1 MKSTDVLDKRKFIAP
16 IDMFTCVH
24 QLKSNPLYSCAC
36 VNTKLNLGVDHA
48 NKNFFFIYFK
58 IKGACTK
65 IYVCQCI
72 N

>member
-1 MKSTDVLDKRKFIAP
+1 MKSTDVLDKRKFIGAIT

-48 NKNFFFIYFK
+48 NKNFFIYLF
-58 IKGACTK
+58 
-65 IYVCQCI
+65 
-72 N
+72 

>member
-16 IDMFTCVH
+16 IDMFTCVY

-48 NKNFFFIYFK
+48 NKNFFFYLF
-58 IKGACTK
+58 
-65 IYVCQCI
+65 
-72 N
+72 

>member
-16 IDMFTCVH
+16 IDIITCVH

-48 NKNFFFIYFK
+48 NKNFFFLFILK
-58 IKGACTK
+58 
-65 IYVCQCI
+65 
-72 N
+72 